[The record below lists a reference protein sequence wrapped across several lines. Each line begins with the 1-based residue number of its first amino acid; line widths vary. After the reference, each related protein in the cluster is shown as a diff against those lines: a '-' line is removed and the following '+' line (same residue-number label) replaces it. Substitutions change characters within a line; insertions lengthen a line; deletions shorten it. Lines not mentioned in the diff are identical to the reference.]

1 MRRGFLYSK
10 AQELG
15 CNKIALGHHFSDVI
29 ETTLLGLF
37 YGAQLQTMPPKLK
50 SKNFPGMELIRPL
63 YCIHEDHIIAWKNY
77 NQLQFLQCAC
87 RFVEQ
92 RDKSLDGV
100 GDSKRQEVKVMLR
113 KLRETDPDVEKSI
126 FNAIHTVTLDTFPGW
141 KIHGESH
148 SYLEEYDLWPDTFAG
163 MRKKEHNA

>member
-63 YCIHEDHIIAWKNY
+63 YCIREEDIIAWAAY
-77 NQLQFLQCAC
+77 NELEFIRCAC
-87 RFVEQ
+87 RFTENIEE
-92 RDKSLDGV
+92 SPDGV
-100 GDSKRQEVKVMLR
+100 GKSKRQEIKTLLR
-113 KLRETDPDVEKSI
+113 KLKENNPDIESSI
-126 FNAIHTVTLDTFPGW
+126 FNSIHAVNIETFPGY
-141 KIHGESH
+141 KTERTLH
-148 SYLEEYDLWPDTFAG
+148 SYLENY
-163 MRKKEHNA
+163 